1 MMRMRITKN
10 GTGANVKHEIINE
23 CARLF
28 DIHQRDIVSDARFGF
43 LMPARFALYKALR
56 LRGWSTSKI
65 GHAIGGRDHS
75 TILHGIK
82 RAEYMMERNPQ
93 FAAIVQRLAELKP
106 TAIDPSCLPPDRG
119 PKQEP
124 ESDLKAFLYD

>member
-1 MMRMRITKN
+1 
-10 GTGANVKHEIINE
+10 
-23 CARLF
+23 
-28 DIHQRDIVSDARFGF
+28 
-43 LMPARFALYKALR
+43 MPARFALYKALQ

-82 RAEYMMERNPQ
+82 RAEYMMERNPH
-93 FAAIVQRLAELKP
+93 FANAVQRLAELKP
-106 TAIDPSCLPPDRG
+106 TAIDPGCLPPDRG
-119 PKQEP
+119 PKQDP